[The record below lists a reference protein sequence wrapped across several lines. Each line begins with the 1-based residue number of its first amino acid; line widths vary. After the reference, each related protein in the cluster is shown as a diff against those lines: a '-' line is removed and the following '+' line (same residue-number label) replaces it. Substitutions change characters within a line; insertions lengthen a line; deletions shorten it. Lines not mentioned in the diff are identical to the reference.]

1 MKMCL
6 ACSAGGHLTE
16 ILQLQDFYNTKNHFF
31 VVPKTK
37 DSEHLSEHESVY
49 FINIT
54 YNRLKRLKTIIYL
67 FQNLKILLKEKPDV
81 IITTGAGS
89 TLSMCYLGK
98 LFRKKVIFVESFA
111 RVTTPSLFGKLVA
124 PISDLVIVQWKSL
137 LKYYKKA
144 VYGGS
149 IFTSQPMIGEQ
160 DGEHIFITVG
170 ISSFGFERLLKEVDK
185 LIGSGVI
192 PQKVVAQTGKSKY
205 KSKNYEDIDFLNPD
219 KVSGLMS
226 KSTVVI
232 THGGVGSIINALLL
246 GKPTIVAP
254 RYKKFNESV
263 DNHQLEITREL
274 EKEGVII
281 PVYDIGNLSEALK
294 KAETFKPKKFMLGK
308 SGVENIIKNYLKNS
322 FGENINNRKEHTTRG
337 NL

>member
-1 MKMCL
+1 MKICI

-37 DSEHLSEHESVY
+37 DSEHLSEHEPVY

-89 TLSMCYLGK
+89 ALSMCYLGK
-98 LFRKKVIFVESFA
+98 LLRKKIIYIESFA
-111 RVTTPSLFGKLVA
+111 RITTPSLFGKLVA
-124 PISDLVIVQWKSL
+124 PVSDLIIVQWKPL

-144 VYGGS
+144 VYGGP
-149 IFTSQPMIGEQ
+149 IFTFQSMTREKKGEY
-160 DGEHIFITVG
+160 IFITVG

-185 LIGSGVI
+185 LIDLRI
-192 PQKVVAQTGKSKY
+192 ITQKVIAQTGKSKY
-205 KSKNYEDIDFLNPD
+205 KPKNYETIDFLSAD
-219 KVSGLMS
+219 KLLELMS
-226 KSTVVI
+226 KSSVVI
-232 THGGVGSIINALLL
+232 THGGVGSIISALAL
-246 GKPTIVAP
+246 GEPTIVVP
-254 RYKKFNESV
+254 RYKKFNECV

-274 EKEGVII
+274 EKEGVIL
-281 PVYDIGNLSEALK
+281 PVYDITHLPEALR
-294 KAETFKPKKFMLGK
+294 KAEKFKPKNFTLSEGNIK
-308 SGVENIIKNYLKNS
+308 NIIRNYLKKL
-322 FGENINNRKEHTTRG
+322 F
-337 NL
+337 